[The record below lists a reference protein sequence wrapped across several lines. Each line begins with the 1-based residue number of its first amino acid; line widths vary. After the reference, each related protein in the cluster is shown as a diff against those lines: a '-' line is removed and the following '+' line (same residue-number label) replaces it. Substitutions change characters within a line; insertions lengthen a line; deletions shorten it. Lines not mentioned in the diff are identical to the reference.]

1 MVVVVMMIIV
11 MVMMKMVKAM
21 MMMGD
26 KSGTFMS
33 KKGRLEYQQ
42 SKGVLSVG
50 RKLQF
55 TMERHVKRKHY
66 ILTCLGTR
74 IHTTTWPLLFK

>member
-1 MVVVVMMIIV
+1 MMIIV

-33 KKGRLEYQQ
+33 KKERLEYQQ
-42 SKGVLSVG
+42 SKGVLSAVI
-50 RKLQF
+50 KLQF
-55 TMERHVKRKHY
+55 TMERHVKRKHF